1 MRNRTSRNG
10 RSRDFAME
18 LAGNLPGVLAGALA
32 GVLVGLVVGGALPGL
47 AAAQER
53 IQVEIMPDLA
63 FEEPALPRPRSA
75 KDGKAR
81 VLWDVGAALGQA
93 LRAAQGAGDDRSGPF
108 SEGYLRLRWGQRWSL
123 ERVAQLR
130 SALQLYGREIDTI
143 SAGDSEAQGF
153 VDGRHR
159 ARAAFGFEPRA
170 RGKAPPMDIGLG
182 IEGSFD
188 HMTENRPALAPLDV
202 GPGAHRDA
210 RVRVDVAPRFF
221 DEADDS
227 EHAGFA
233 IPITI
238 AGRRVDH
245 AEPAGVDSATSR
257 RLGIGVAARMVD
269 RKVARLDVTLMGMER
284 AQTTYDLAPLPGA
297 PMPPGPLPERPP
309 ERLIDENTLYF
320 GKLDLAIGDAELAVS
335 ARGQTGW
342 TWLRDPRTDRN
353 TNLFTIDY
361 GLQLSGDSKRVGLG
375 FGRVARVA
383 VDGER
388 FYADHRLELDME
400 WTAAP
405 TGGSVRAVASWMT
418 DRDRTGSMDPGLLE
432 RYAAHGEIH
441 RALESGLHVG
451 FYGVSAYEPDGQAWA
466 AGSDPWA
473 TPAGWNHELGGFAR
487 WSGEL

>member
-1 MRNRTSRNG
+1 MRKRISSNG
-10 RSRDFAME
+10 RSRAFV
-18 LAGNLPGVLAGALA
+18 PVLA
-32 GVLVGLVVGGALPGL
+32 GVLVGLVVGGALPGP

-81 VLWDVGAALGQA
+81 VLWDVGAALGQT
-93 LRAAQGAGDDRSGPF
+93 LDGAQGAGDDGSGAF

-143 SAGDSEAQGF
+143 SAGDAEPQGF

-159 ARAAFGFEPRA
+159 ARVAFGFEPRA
-170 RGKAPPMDIGLG
+170 GRKAPPMDVGLG
-182 IEGSFD
+182 IEGGFD
-188 HMTENRPALAPLDV
+188 HMTENRLALAPVDV
-202 GPGAHRDA
+202 APGAHRDA
-210 RVRVDVAPRFF
+210 RVRVEVAPRFF
-221 DEADDS
+221 DESGDS
-227 EHAGFA
+227 ERAGFA

-238 AGRRVDH
+238 AGRRVDY
-245 AEPAGVDSATSR
+245 AAPAGVDSATSR

-269 RKVARLDVTLMGMER
+269 RQVARLDVTLMGMER
-284 AQTTYDLAPLPGA
+284 AQTTYDLAPVPGA
-297 PMPPGPLPERPP
+297 PMPPGPLPER
-309 ERLIDENTLYF
+309 LIDESTLYF
-320 GKLDLAIGDAELAVS
+320 GKLDLAIGGAEMVVS

-361 GLQLSGDSKRVGLG
+361 GVQLSGDGKRVGLG

-383 VDGER
+383 ADGER

-418 DRDRTGSMDPGLLE
+418 DRDRTGSMEPGLLE

-451 FYGVSAYEPDGQAWA
+451 LYAVSAYEPDGRAWA

-473 TPAGWNHELGGFAR
+473 APAGWNHELGGFAR

>member
-1 MRNRTSRNG
+1 
-10 RSRDFAME
+10 ME
-18 LAGNLPGVLAGALA
+18 PPGEPPGERPGGHIGVLAG
-32 GVLVGLVVGGALPGL
+32 VFVGLVVGGALPGP

-53 IQVEIMPDLA
+53 IQVEIMPDLS
-63 FEEPALPRPRSA
+63 FEEPALPRPRHA

-81 VLWDVGAALGQA
+81 VLWDVGAALGQT
-93 LRAAQGAGDDRSGPF
+93 LHAAQGAGGDGSGAF
-108 SEGYLRLRWGQRWSL
+108 SEGYLRLRWGRRWSL
-123 ERVAQLR
+123 DRVAQLR
-130 SALQLYGREIDTI
+130 SALQLYGRELDTI
-143 SAGDSEAQGF
+143 AAGDSEVQGF

-159 ARAAFGFEPRA
+159 ARAAFGFEPRTG
-170 RGKAPPMDIGLG
+170 GKAPPMDVGLG

-188 HMTENRPALAPLDV
+188 HVTENRPALAPVDV

-210 RVRVDVAPRFF
+210 RVRVEVAPRFF
-221 DEADDS
+221 GDS
-227 EHAGFA
+227 GNSERAGFA

-245 AEPAGVDSATSR
+245 AAPAGVDSATSR

-269 RKVARLDVTLMGMER
+269 RQVSRLDVTLMGMER
-284 AQTTYDLAPLPGA
+284 AQTTYDLAPAPGA
-297 PMPPGPLPERPP
+297 PMPVP
-309 ERLIDENTLYF
+309 ERLIDESTLYF
-320 GKLDLAIGDAELAVS
+320 GRLDLAVGGKELAVS

-342 TWLRDPRTDRN
+342 TWLRDPRTGRN

-361 GLQLSGDSKRVGLG
+361 GVQLSGDGKMVGLG
-375 FGRVARVA
+375 FGRVARVTA
-383 VDGER
+383 DGER
-388 FYADHRLELDME
+388 FLADHRLEVDMV

-418 DRDRTGSMDPGLLE
+418 DRERTGSMEPGLLE
-432 RYAAHGEIH
+432 RYAAHGEVH

-451 FYGVSAYEPDGQAWA
+451 FYAVSAYEPDGQAWA
-466 AGSDPWA
+466 AGGDPWA